1 MQVTDVKI
9 RKISGE
15 SRLRGVASITF
26 DNSFVLNDIRVIEGA
41 RGIFIAMPSRKTTK
55 GTFRDIAHPV
65 NTETR
70 QIIEECIKVK
80 YQDLLDNPVEEEH
93 EK

>member
-26 DNSFVLNDIRVIEGA
+26 DNSFVVNDIRVIEGA

-65 NTETR
+65 NT
-70 QIIEECIKVK
+70 
-80 YQDLLDNPVEEEH
+80 
-93 EK
+93 